1 MSGVTLSRITKSYGA
16 LQVVHGIDLD
26 VAEKEFVVLVGPSGC
41 GKSTTLRMIAGL
53 EEITSGDLTIY
64 EKRMNRVAPKDRDVA
79 MVFQNYALY
88 PHLNVADNMAFG
100 LRIRKMPKDEIKTTI
115 ADVAE
120 VLGLT
125 PYLDRRPADLSGGQR
140 QRVAMGR
147 AIVRHP
153 KVFLFDE
160 PLSNL
165 DAKLRTQMRAEI
177 KRLHNRLGVTSVY
190 VTHDQVEA
198 MTLADRIVVMNDE
211 PRWVTDMVDE
221 NTSAPGTSPR
231 GDAAQDQI
239 VDSRFTRLYDH
250 FRQEW
255 QIYAMLLP
263 TIIWFLVFL
272 YKPMYGLQI
281 AFKDYSIFRGV
292 AGSPWIGFEH
302 FQTLFTND
310 QFLRAVRNTI
320 YISALNL
327 LFGFPAPIILALMF
341 NEVLHASYKRTAQ
354 TIVYLP
360 HFISSVI
367 IAGIVITAFSPT
379 AGIVN
384 TFIGWLGFDPVYFLT
399 RPEWFRPI
407 FVGTGIWQEA
417 GFGSIVFLAAIAGVN
432 PSLYESA
439 VVDGANRWQM
449 MWKIT
454 IPSILPTILIMLII
468 RIGNVMEVS
477 FELVILL
484 YQPSTYET
492 ADVVNTWIY
501 RQGLQSG
508 QYDLAAAGG
517 LFNALVAFVLVMT
530 ANTLS
535 RRYSRTSLW

>member
-1 MSGVTLSRITKSYGA
+1 MSDRNSDVGGIPIEEVVVETGEA
-16 LQVVHGIDLD
+16 L
-26 VAEKEFVVLVGPSGC
+26 
-41 GKSTTLRMIAGL
+41 
-53 EEITSGDLTIY
+53 
-64 EKRMNRVAPKDRDVA
+64 
-79 MVFQNYALY
+79 
-88 PHLNVADNMAFG
+88 
-100 LRIRKMPKDEIKTTI
+100 
-115 ADVAE
+115 
-120 VLGLT
+120 
-125 PYLDRRPADLSGGQR
+125 R
-140 QRVAMGR
+140 QRR
-147 AIVRHP
+147 QT
-153 KVFLFDE
+153 
-160 PLSNL
+160 
-165 DAKLRTQMRAEI
+165 RTPDSTWV
-177 KRLHNRLGVTSVY
+177 K
-190 VTHDQVEA
+190 
-198 MTLADRIVVMNDE
+198 TL
-211 PRWVTDMVDE
+211 
-221 NTSAPGTSPR
+221 
-231 GDAAQDQI
+231 
-239 VDSRFTRLYDH
+239 DH
-250 FRQEW
+250 FKREW

-263 TIIWFLVFL
+263 TIIWFIVFL

-292 AGSPWIGFEH
+292 AASPWVGWEH
-302 FQTLFTND
+302 FETLFGNE
-310 QFLRAVRNTI
+310 QFIRAIRNTI
-320 YISALNL
+320 TISFYNL

-341 NEVLHASYKRTAQ
+341 NEVLNATYKKTAQ

-379 AGIVN
+379 VGVIN
-384 TFIGWLGFDPVYFLT
+384 TVMSWFGLDSIYFLT
-399 RPEWFRPI
+399 QPEWFRPI

-484 YQPSTYET
+484 YQPATYET
-492 ADVVNTWIY
+492 ADVVNTWVY

-508 QYDLAAAGG
+508 QYDLAAAAG
-517 LFNALVAFVLVMT
+517 LFNAVVAFVLVMT

-535 RRYSRTSLW
+535 RRFSRTSLW

>member
-1 MSGVTLSRITKSYGA
+1 
-16 LQVVHGIDLD
+16 
-26 VAEKEFVVLVGPSGC
+26 
-41 GKSTTLRMIAGL
+41 
-53 EEITSGDLTIY
+53 
-64 EKRMNRVAPKDRDVA
+64 
-79 MVFQNYALY
+79 
-88 PHLNVADNMAFG
+88 VADNNTPTDGRF
-100 LRIRKMPKDEIKTTI
+100 IR
-115 ADVAE
+115 
-120 VLGLT
+120 
-125 PYLDRRPADLSGGQR
+125 
-140 QRVAMGR
+140 
-147 AIVRHP
+147 
-153 KVFLFDE
+153 LFDHF
-160 PLSNL
+160 
-165 DAKLRTQMRAEI
+165 
-177 KRLHNRLGVTSVY
+177 KR
-190 VTHDQVEA
+190 
-198 MTLADRIVVMNDE
+198 
-211 PRWVTDMVDE
+211 
-221 NTSAPGTSPR
+221 
-231 GDAAQDQI
+231 
-239 VDSRFTRLYDH
+239 
-250 FRQEW
+250 EW
-255 QIYAMLLP
+255 QIYVMLLP
-263 TIIWFLVFL
+263 TIVWFLVFL

-292 AGSPWIGFEH
+292 AGSPWIGLEH
-302 FQTLFTND
+302 FQTLFGND
-310 QFLRAVRNTI
+310 QFLRAVGNTI
-320 YISALNL
+320 KISALNL

-341 NEVLHASYKRTAQ
+341 NEVLHATFKRTAQ

-379 AGIVN
+379 LGIVN
-384 TFIGWLGFDPVYFLT
+384 IVMGWFGLDSIYFLT
-399 RPEWFRPI
+399 QPEWFRPI

-417 GFGSIVFLAAIAGVN
+417 GFGSIVFLAAIAGVS

-484 YQPSTYET
+484 YQPATYET

-517 LFNALVAFVLVMT
+517 LFNAVVAFTLVMT

-535 RRYSRTSLW
+535 RRFSRTSLW

>member
-1 MSGVTLSRITKSYGA
+1 MADEHANAG
-16 LQVVHGIDLD
+16 D
-26 VAEKEFVVLVGPSGC
+26 VS
-41 GKSTTLRMIAGL
+41 S
-53 EEITSGDLTIY
+53 
-64 EKRMNRVAPKDRDVA
+64 
-79 MVFQNYALY
+79 
-88 PHLNVADNMAFG
+88 H
-100 LRIRKMPKDEIKTTI
+100 
-115 ADVAE
+115 
-120 VLGLT
+120 
-125 PYLDRRPADLSGGQR
+125 
-140 QRVAMGR
+140 
-147 AIVRHP
+147 
-153 KVFLFDE
+153 
-160 PLSNL
+160 
-165 DAKLRTQMRAEI
+165 
-177 KRLHNRLGVTSVY
+177 
-190 VTHDQVEA
+190 
-198 MTLADRIVVMNDE
+198 
-211 PRWVTDMVDE
+211 
-221 NTSAPGTSPR
+221 
-231 GDAAQDQI
+231 DAARE
-239 VDSRFTRLYDH
+239 SERLARDGTLVRLVDH
-250 FRQEW
+250 FKREW

-263 TIIWFLVFL
+263 TIIWFIVFL

-292 AGSPWIGFEH
+292 ANSPWVGWEH
-302 FQTLFTND
+302 FQTLFSND
-310 QFLRAVRNTI
+310 AFIRAVKNTI
-320 YISALNL
+320 TISFYNL

-341 NEVLHASYKRTAQ
+341 NEILHASYKRTAQ

-367 IAGIVITAFSPT
+367 IAGIVITAFAPT
-379 AGIVN
+379 GGIVN
-384 TFIGWLGFDPVYFLT
+384 IILGWFGIDSIYFLT

-477 FELVILL
+477 FELVLLL
-484 YQPSTYET
+484 YQPATYET
-492 ADVVNTWIY
+492 ADVVNTWVY

-508 QYDLAAAGG
+508 QYDLAAAAG
-517 LFNALVAFVLVMT
+517 LFNAVVAFVLVMT